1 MLEPKDNSRIIVW
14 TLVGLI
20 ALTVGGFIIFSII
33 SSPPA
38 QDGLA
43 SATTTTSA
51 NTAAPTTIE
60 EVLAC
65 VCDMDPNVCE
75 DPGCYCDPLCN
86 IPD

>member
-1 MLEPKDNSRIIVW
+1 M
-14 TLVGLI
+14 I

-60 EVLAC
+60 EVL
-65 VCDMDPNVCE
+65 NVAYIEEVLE
-75 DPGCYCDPLCN
+75 DVGA
-86 IPD
+86 

>member
-20 ALTVGGFIIFSII
+20 ALTVGGFIIVGIVSRP
-33 SSPPA
+33 ST
-38 QDGLA
+38 QDELT
-43 SATTTTSA
+43 SVTTTTAA

-65 VCDMDPNVCE
+65 VCDMDPNVCD
-75 DPGCYCDPLCN
+75 DPMCSCDPLCL
-86 IPD
+86 I